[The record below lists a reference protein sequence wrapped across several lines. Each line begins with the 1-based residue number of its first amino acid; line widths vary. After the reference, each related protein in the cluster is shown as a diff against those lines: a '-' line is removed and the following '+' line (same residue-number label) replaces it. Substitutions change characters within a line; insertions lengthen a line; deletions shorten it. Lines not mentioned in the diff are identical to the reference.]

1 MSANR
6 ITPFVFQF
14 LNRLKEN
21 NNLNWFAAEKQNHEE
36 AAAIIA
42 AFADKLLEGLNKQD
56 VIETVS
62 GSKSLRNISRHFRF
76 TKGDNPYKTYFRGNF
91 KRAGKHRRGGYYYH
105 IEPGGKS
112 FLLCGFWHPSGDDL
126 SRIRDDIAYN
136 PAGLNLLINEP
147 GFIANFGRLRGEVL
161 STIPRGYPKDHE
173 AIELLRLK
181 QILVQKFFTDE
192 EVLSS
197 GFTDTAV
204 QTFLL
209 MRPFLDH
216 ISEILTVDGNG
227 LPL

>member
-21 NNLNWFAAEKQNHEE
+21 NSLNWFAAEKQTHAE
-36 AAAIIA
+36 AAAVVA
-42 AFADKLLEGLNKQD
+42 AFADRLLKELKKHD

-62 GSKSLRNISRHFRF
+62 GSKSLRNISRHFRL

-91 KRAGKHRRGGYYYH
+91 KRSGKQRRGGYYYH

-112 FLLCGFWHPSGDDL
+112 FLLCGFWHPSGEDL
-126 SRIRDDIAYN
+126 SRIRDDIAFN
-136 PAGLNLLINEP
+136 PAGLSLIINEP
-147 GFIANFGRLRGEVL
+147 AFLKNFGRLQGEVL

-173 AIELLRLK
+173 AIEILRLK
-181 QILVQKFFTDE
+181 QILVRKFFTDE
-192 EVLSS
+192 EVLSA
-197 GFTDTAV
+197 GFPDTAL

-209 MRPFLDH
+209 MRPFLDYT
-216 ISEILTVDGNG
+216 SEILTVDGNG